1 MSYIVFARK
10 YRPQE
15 FADITGQ
22 SHITTTLKNAISQ
35 DRVAHAYIFAGPRG
49 VGKTTAARILA
60 KALNCEKGSTPTP
73 CNKCS
78 SCLEIGQGSSLDV
91 LEIDGASNRGIDEI
105 RNLRENVKF
114 SPAKGRYK
122 IYIIDEVHM
131 LTPEAFNALLK
142 TLEEPPAHVKFI
154 FATTHA
160 HKVPSTILSRCQRFD
175 FRRLATKDIFENLKA
190 IAKNEGLNV
199 KEEALGLIARHAD
212 GSMRDGQVILDQIIS
227 FSNGTIG
234 IEDVAKILGVVD
246 EDVLFGFSDAFITK
260 DAPSALKALASLV
273 DEGKDI
279 IQILFG
285 LIEHFRNIAVV
296 KVSSEPGSIVDAGPE
311 SIRRYKIE
319 AEKLTIEDILYTISV
334 LTNTVDLVRRS
345 NLPRIPFEAAII
357 KLTQAHS
364 IVSLGEVLKRIE
376 GLEKAGASIVNS
388 SSFIVKD
395 KKEDAQRNTND
406 EKEIASSPA
415 TFGGEAPRNDGL
427 MPSATP
433 RNDDSAISAH
443 PRNDG
448 TNDEPAVMNKSAS
461 LMSVVQGWQKVIGAI
476 GPKKMSI
483 ASYLQEGSL
492 ESIES
497 NILTMS
503 FTNELKFHKEMLE
516 SPENRKLVEGTI
528 KDILGLDLKM
538 DFRLA
543 EYSRPATHNANGRAG
558 ADSYTDD
565 MPEPDILTSGGNTQP
580 KDDDPIVSSA
590 LHMFGGQIA
599 TQVSKAK
606 RPR

>member
-22 SHITTTLKNAISQ
+22 SHITTTLKNAILQ

-73 CNKCS
+73 CNKCP

-105 RNLRENVKF
+105 RNLRDNVKF
-114 SPAKGRYK
+114 APSKGRYK

-175 FRRLATKDIFENLKA
+175 FRRLATKDIFENLKG
-190 IAKNEGLNV
+190 IAKSEGLKV
-199 KEEALGLIARHAD
+199 KEEALALIARHAD

-227 FSNGTIG
+227 FSKGVVG
-234 IEDVAKILGVVD
+234 LEDVTKILGVVD
-246 EDVLFGFSDAFITK
+246 EDVLFGFSGAILAK
-260 DAPSALKALASLV
+260 DAPAALKMLASLI

-279 IQILFG
+279 GQILSG
-285 LIEHFRNIAVV
+285 IIEHFRNIAVV
-296 KVSSEPGSIVDAGPE
+296 KVSPDPVSIVDAGIE
-311 SIRRYKIE
+311 SLKRYKTE
-319 AEKLTIEDILYTISV
+319 SGKMAIEDILYAISV
-334 LTNTVDLVRRS
+334 LANTVELMRRS
-345 NLPRIPFEAAII
+345 NLPRIPLEAAII
-357 KLTQAHS
+357 KLTQSHS
-364 IVSLGEVLKRIE
+364 IVSLGD
-376 GLEKAGASIVNS
+376 
-388 SSFIVKD
+388 IVKRLDQIERAGPSSAIRSTSISKEKIEEVGIPSEND
-395 KKEDAQRNTND
+395 KRSAASDKQYADAPVAGSPGAFKAKE
-406 EKEIASSPA
+406 
-415 TFGGEAPRNDGL
+415 GPRNDNVPGVENKRSTGL
-427 MPSATP
+427 M
-433 RNDDSAISAH
+433 AI
-443 PRNDG
+443 
-448 TNDEPAVMNKSAS
+448 
-461 LMSVVQGWQKVIGAI
+461 VQGWQKVIGAI

-497 NILTMS
+497 NTLTMS
-503 FTNELKFHKEMLE
+503 FANELKFHKEMLE
-516 SPENRKLVEGTI
+516 TPENRKIVEGTI
-528 KDILGLDLKM
+528 KDILGMDLKI

-543 EYSRPATHNANGRAG
+543 EYSRPAIHSTNSRAG
-558 ADSYTDD
+558 ENSYTEDIS
-565 MPEPDILTSGGNTQP
+565 EPDMATSGDSILP
-580 KDDDPIVSSA
+580 KDIDPIVSSA
-590 LHMFGGQIA
+590 LNVFGGQIA
-599 TQVSKAK
+599 VQASKDK
-606 RPR
+606 RAR